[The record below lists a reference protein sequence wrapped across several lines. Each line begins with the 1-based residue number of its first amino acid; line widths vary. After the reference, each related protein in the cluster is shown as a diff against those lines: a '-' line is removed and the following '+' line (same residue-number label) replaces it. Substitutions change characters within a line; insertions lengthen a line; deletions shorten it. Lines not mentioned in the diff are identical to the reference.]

1 MANRPLRPLKS
12 SPIPPPIIPSSTPA
26 PTYAAS
32 NTFDKKLVLPD
43 RDRWRVP
50 VEDVYL
56 EGQLVIYVKTK
67 SLLWESYS
75 NVKTRPLT
83 LTRRGFLVIYMKGN
97 KGYIIDVGA
106 AKSIES
112 VTDKRGANPYYRTH
126 IKLRYSFG
134 NVHLWGFHENGLDWK
149 LAVQKAFERSI
160 PPYRSPITSTPK
172 RVILSPPQTDNAI
185 TPRGNDEKNEE
196 TEMLSAAE
204 YLAKMADV
212 VESEYL
218 APELRPITQ
227 TESAVTW
234 MSLTDVINE
243 QEEEEANQESPYK
256 KTTDFQDAATNIPSD
271 THMQRV
277 RRFLRKSLPTVDRSF
292 SAPHMTVEE
301 KPAKQQSRTK
311 PAKQQSPM
319 KPADLNTSANQEN
332 EQKSFMPKHNVAEI
346 CAKLEKTLSTRQPSR
361 EKKGFYRWIKKTTR
375 SPEKKAQIEMK
386 ESMTSMV
393 GYEKSLGW
401 ERPMIGTESETNV

>member
-26 PTYAAS
+26 LTYAAS

-43 RDRWRVP
+43 RERWRVP

-56 EGQLVIYVKTK
+56 EGQLVIYVKAK
-67 SLLWESYS
+67 SLLWEWYS
-75 NVKTRPLT
+75 NVKTRTLT

-106 AKSIES
+106 AKSIEC

-172 RVILSPPQTDNAI
+172 RVVLSPPQTDNAI

-196 TEMLSAAE
+196 TAMLNAAE
-204 YLAKMADV
+204 YFAEMADV

-218 APELRPITQ
+218 APELRPIAQ
-227 TESAVTW
+227 TESAVSW
-234 MSLTDVINE
+234 MSLDDVIND
-243 QEEEEANQESPYK
+243 QEDANQESPHK
-256 KTTDFQDAATNIPSD
+256 QRTTDLQDAATNIPSV
-271 THMQRV
+271 THVQRV
-277 RRFLRKSLPTVDRSF
+277 RRFLRKSLPAVDRSF

-301 KPAKQQSRTK
+301 KPAKQH
-311 PAKQQSPM
+311 SPT
-319 KPADLNTSANQEN
+319 KPADLLNASVNQEKKQ
-332 EQKSFMPKHNVAEI
+332 ESLMSKHNVAEI
-346 CAKLEKTLSTRQPSR
+346 CAKLEKTLSTRQPAR

-375 SPEKKAQIEMK
+375 SPEKKAQVEME

-393 GYEKSLGW
+393 GYEKTLGW
-401 ERPMIGTESETNV
+401 ERPMIGTDSETNV